1 MELKTV
7 GDAAAEYANK
17 KYATDKGYPEE
28 DWYISWLS
36 FREGAKWQ
44 EEKMYNEEEVR
55 QAQQAI
61 LGNIK
66 DALMNKDYSIEYL
79 NQNKT
84 K

>member
-1 MELKTV
+1 MKEETV

-44 EEKMYNEEEVR
+44 EAKMYSEEDMIEFAKFSQTDEHELRSVNVGLLNEFKK
-55 QAQQAI
+55 Q
-61 LGNIK
+61 
-66 DALMNKDYSIEYL
+66 
-79 NQNKT
+79 
-84 K
+84 